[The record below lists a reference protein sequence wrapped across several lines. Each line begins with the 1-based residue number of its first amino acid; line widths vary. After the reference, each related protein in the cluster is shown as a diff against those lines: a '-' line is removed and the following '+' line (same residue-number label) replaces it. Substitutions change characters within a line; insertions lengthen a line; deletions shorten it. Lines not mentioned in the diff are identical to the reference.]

1 MLGEVMYGGRVTDDF
16 DKRLLITYCQVWF
29 SEHLLAPG
37 FEFYR
42 GYKVPITK
50 NLSHYVD
57 YINNLPV
64 NDTPEVFGLHPN
76 ADITYQINS
85 AKSKWINLLLCL
97 RLDVRLC
104 QTRPQ

>member
-1 MLGEVMYGGRVTDDF
+1 MLGEIMYGGRVTDDF
-16 DKRLLITYCQVWF
+16 DKRLLITYCHVWF
-29 SEHLLAPG
+29 SESLLTPS

-50 NLSHYVD
+50 NLSNYVD
-57 YINNLPV
+57 YINALPV

-85 AKSKWINLLLCL
+85 AKCKI
-97 RLDVRLC
+97 
-104 QTRPQ
+104 

>member
-85 AKSKWINLLLCL
+85 AKSKKINKL
-97 RLDVRLC
+97 
-104 QTRPQ
+104 P